1 MMGREHGWIATFLLL
16 ALIFGLAFALGMALM
31 LGIVIPA
38 YLWLLTDIW
47 QWTPINRWLRFVV
60 LGAIVGVIAGAFF
73 TTHAWLIATRSSM
86 VRKIVTTAAVVT
98 TCIAV
103 TVFAREYLGRL
114 LPG

>member
-1 MMGREHGWIATFLLL
+1 MRKQFPWAKV
-16 ALIFGLAFALGMALM
+16 FALQTTIFVTAITASMAI
-31 LGIVIPA
+31 GGA
-38 YLWLLTDIW
+38 LLVPFLVWVFTDIW
-47 QWTPINRWLRFVV
+47 QWSSINRWLRFVI
-60 LGAIVGVIAGAFF
+60 LGAMIGVIAGAFF
-73 TTHAWLIATRSSM
+73 TTHAWLTATGSSM